1 MKKTMLTRN
10 SAEKLR
16 EELTWLKQEEHLRAI
31 EAIAD
36 ARESPDFQNSTAY
49 LQAVERRQLIEL
61 RIDELQSKLSNA
73 QVIDVETMPADSRVV
88 FGALVTL
95 QTDSKGEPVC
105 YRIVGE
111 DEADISTGKLSVS
124 APLGRALLGREEHE
138 QITVETPG
146 GTRTYRIL
154 EIRYGL

>member
-16 EELTWLKQEEHLRAI
+16 EELNWLQQEEHLRAI
-31 EAIAD
+31 EAITD
-36 ARESPDFQNSTAY
+36 ARESPDFHNSTAY

-61 RIDELQSKLSNA
+61 RIDELQNKLSNA
-73 QVIDVETMPADSRVV
+73 QIIDVETMPAGSCVV

-95 QTDSKGEPVC
+95 QTDANNEPVC

-111 DEADISTGKLSVS
+111 DEADVSTGKLSVS
-124 APLGRALLGREEHE
+124 APLGRALLGREEDE
-138 QITVETPG
+138 QISVETPG

-154 EIRYGL
+154 EIRYGV